1 MSNTIDDMV
10 GRIDEKLAHTVSDI
24 QFIKESQSV
33 MQSRLGNLENKVD
46 VFIGKYDTAQQIVAT
61 EAYKNYRKN
70 RVLIGLVAVI
80 ISVLLVVIKV
90 I

>member
-46 VFIGKYDTAQQIVAT
+46 VFIFVLCLFDFLSFIFLFIRLFT
-61 EAYKNYRKN
+61 E
-70 RVLIGLVAVI
+70 IC
-80 ISVLLVVIKV
+80 
-90 I
+90 